1 VFDVQ
6 IRARHEASAKVLPE
20 PALFIG
26 GERVTA
32 ATATMERIDPTTG
45 AVLGRFPVA
54 TPADVDRAVR
64 AARQAFPAW
73 RRMPADERRRILYR
87 VARLVEEAEE
97 DFKTLVAL
105 ETGIPL
111 SRSSVR
117 SAVDYIEY
125 YAGWSDKLAG
135 ELVESYP
142 RRALDYVRNEPY
154 GVIGSL
160 IPWNAPVVTACKKLA
175 PALAAG
181 NCVVLKS
188 PEMGPFAL
196 MRLAEVFQAA
206 GLPDGVLSV
215 LAGGPEVG
223 EALIRHPDVAK
234 VSFTGG
240 LEIAKRVMALA
251 AESTKPLILEL
262 GGKSANIVF
271 SDADLARA
279 AQMSAHMATIASS
292 GQGCLFPTRL
302 LVQDTVYDE
311 VVDRVRAV
319 AQAATIGDPLDPDV
333 MMGPVISERA
343 CERILGYVD
352 DAAASGAG
360 RVVAGGA
367 RVGGELAD
375 GYFVQPTVLA
385 DVDNGSRIAQEEIF
399 GPVLCVIRFHDED
412 EAIRLA
418 NDSPFGLAAYVHT
431 SDLVRAHRVVD
442 DLDAGYVSVNSF
454 PAMTATA
461 PFGGMKASGFGR
473 EGGRAGIEEFLQ
485 PKNVYIPLD

>member
-73 RRMPADERRRILYR
+73 RRMPADERRRILNR
-87 VARLVEEAEE
+87 VARLVDEAEE

-160 IPWNAPVVTACKKLA
+160 IPWNAPVITACKKLA

-223 EALIRHPDVAK
+223 EALIRHPDVNK

-240 LEIAKRVMALA
+240 LEIAKRVMAVA

-279 AQMSAHMATIASS
+279 AQMAAHMATIASS

-352 DAAASGAG
+352 DATASGAG

-375 GYFVQPTVLA
+375 GFFVQPTVLA

-399 GPVLCVIRFHDED
+399 GPVLCVIRFHDEQ

-442 DLDAGYVSVNSF
+442 EIDAGYVSVNSF

>member
-442 DLDAGYVSVNSF
+442 ELDAGYVSVNSF

>member
-1 VFDVQ
+1 VGL
-6 IRARHEASAKVLPE
+6 IRAKHEAAAAILPE
-20 PALFIG
+20 PALYIG
-26 GERVTA
+26 GERLTA
-32 ATATMERIDPTTG
+32 GATTMERLDPTTG
-45 AVLGRFPVA
+45 TVLGVFPVA
-54 TPADVDRAVR
+54 GPAEIDRAVR

-73 RRMPADERRRILYR
+73 KRLAADERRRILFR
-87 VARLVEEAEE
+87 AARLLDAAEDE
-97 DFKTLVAL
+97 FKTLVAL

-111 SRSSVR
+111 TRSSVR
-117 SAVDYIEY
+117 SAVDYLEY
-125 YAGWSDKLAG
+125 YAGWSDKLGG
-135 ELVESYP
+135 EVISSYP
-142 RRALDYVRNEPY
+142 RRALDYVRYEPY

-188 PEMGPFAL
+188 PELGPFAL
-196 MRLAEVFQAA
+196 MRLAEIFAEA

-215 LAGGPEVG
+215 LAGGPDAG

-240 LEIAKRVMALA
+240 SGIARRVMAAA
-251 AESTKPLILEL
+251 AEQTKPLILEL

-271 SDADLARA
+271 ADADLAAA
-279 AQMSAHMATIASS
+279 AQMAAHMATIASS

-302 LVQDTVYDE
+302 LVQDAAYDE
-311 VVDRVRAV
+311 MVERVRGV
-319 AQAATIGDPLDPDV
+319 AEAATIGDPLDPAV
-333 MMGPVISERA
+333 AMGPVISEQA

-352 DAAASGAG
+352 DATASGAG
-360 RVVAGGA
+360 RLVTGGR
-367 RVGGELAD
+367 RVDGELA
-375 GYFVQPTVLA
+375 GGFFVTPTVVA
-385 DVDNGSRIAQEEIF
+385 DVDNASRIAQEEIF
-399 GPVLCVIRFHDED
+399 GPVLVVMRFGDEQD
-412 EAIRLA
+412 AVRMA

-431 SDLVRAHRVVD
+431 RDLVRAHRVVD

-454 PAMTATA
+454 PAMAASA

-485 PKNVYIPLD
+485 PKNVYVPLD

>member
-142 RRALDYVRNEPY
+142 RRALDYVRYEPY

-223 EALIRHPDVAK
+223 EALIRHPDVHK

-343 CERILGYVD
+343 CERILGYVE

-399 GPVLCVIRFHDED
+399 GPVLCVIRFHDEA